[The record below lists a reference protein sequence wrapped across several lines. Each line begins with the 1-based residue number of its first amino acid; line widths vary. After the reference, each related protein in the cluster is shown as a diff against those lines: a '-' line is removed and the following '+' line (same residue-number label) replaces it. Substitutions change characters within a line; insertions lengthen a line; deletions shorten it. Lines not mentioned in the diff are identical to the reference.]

1 VRPEGTDR
9 SRRESRAVR
18 QRRERL
24 YARWDEHGGPSPL
37 YRWWIASPWRWLL
50 AGGLV
55 MGFVGGF
62 HALTGLEFS
71 HRLWLVVPMTI
82 SGLAV
87 ASGLYDE
94 WSSTRHPDGS
104 EPRTLPY
111 TARRL
116 VVGAQVVLV
125 ASLLGLVVLT
135 TNATPAPD
143 ERAIAEALFGADT
156 HHALL
161 AADEPASDPTELSV
175 LELGE
180 WSWVVATRG
189 EGGECRVYRFE
200 DGEVVQRGQ
209 ARDPEGGCTADVAAA
224 QLEDSS
230 A

>member
-1 VRPEGTDR
+1 VRTEGTDQP
-9 SRRESRAVR
+9 SREGRAIR

-55 MGFVGGF
+55 LGIAAGL
-62 HALTGLEFS
+62 HALLDLGFPD
-71 HRLWLVVPMTI
+71 RLWLLVPMTI

-87 ASGLYDE
+87 ASGLHGE
-94 WSSTRHPDGS
+94 WLASRHPDGS
-104 EPRTLPY
+104 EPRTVPY

-125 ASLLGLVVLT
+125 ASLLGLIVLT

-143 ERAIAEALFGADT
+143 EGSIAEALFGADT
-156 HHALL
+156 HHELL
-161 AADEPASDPTELSV
+161 APDEPATDPTELSV
-175 LELGE
+175 LELDE
-180 WSWVVATRG
+180 WSWIVATRG

-200 DGEVVQRGQ
+200 SGEVVQRGQ

-224 QLEDSS
+224 QLDDSS

>member
-1 VRPEGTDR
+1 VRPDGTDQPG
-9 SRRESRAVR
+9 RESRAVR

-24 YARWDEHGGPSPL
+24 YARWDRHGGPSPL

-50 AGGLV
+50 AGGIV
-55 MGFVGGF
+55 MGIAAGF
-62 HALTGLEFS
+62 HALIALELPA
-71 HRLWLVVPMTI
+71 RLWLVLPMTV

-94 WSSTRHPDGS
+94 WSATRHPDGS

-111 TARRL
+111 TARGL

-143 ERAIAEALFGADT
+143 EGAIAEALFGADT
-156 HHALL
+156 SYELL
-161 AADEPASDPTELSV
+161 ASDEPATAPTELSV
-175 LELGE
+175 LELDE
-180 WSWVVATRG
+180 WSWIVATRG
-189 EGGECRVYRFE
+189 GGGECRVYRFVE
-200 DGEVVQRGQ
+200 GEVVQRGQ
-209 ARDPEGGCTADVAAA
+209 AQDPEGGCTADVAAA
-224 QLEDSS
+224 QLDDSS